1 MDTSQKARAKF
12 FLMPALAVGL
22 LLVGW
27 GVDDVGGFCT
37 HPARAGLMVSI
48 LLSLVLFLVLRL
60 DAKPL
65 RRGTRPVGRQRWVL
79 ALFAGISL
87 VLWWFLP
94 YGDRR
99 GIWVLPDAELMRYT
113 GLILVVIGS
122 SIRFSGLRSLGRQF
136 SGFVTLQ
143 ENHRLVQTGIY
154 RLIRHPMYLGAILA
168 WPGLVMVFRSWL
180 TIPIFLLATVFIFM
194 RMRQEEK
201 LLGKHFGEDF
211 ATYRRRT
218 WRLLPYLY

>member
-1 MDTSQKARAKF
+1 
-12 FLMPALAVGL
+12 
-22 LLVGW
+22 
-27 GVDDVGGFCT
+27 
-37 HPARAGLMVSI
+37 MVLI

-194 RMRQEEK
+194 RIRQEEK